1 MKKTLILIAAILGFA
16 VVASAQPRAIGAR
29 IGYGGEFSYQHS
41 FGSNFGELD
50 LGWYA
55 HSFDVVGIYDFVLA
69 GNGLCNFY
77 LGPGAYLGF
86 YNDGHPH
93 PDNHSGLNVGIAGQI
108 GVEWNIPQIPL
119 QISLDW
125 RPVYLFVYEEGPF
138 RYESFGLGIRYRF

>member
-55 HSFDVVGIYDFVLA
+55 HSFDIVGIYDFVLA

-86 YNDGHPH
+86 HNH
-93 PDNHSGLNVGIAGQI
+93 PDHSNVNPGTPVSLSGCS
-108 GVEWNIPQIPL
+108 
-119 QISLDW
+119 ISPHILHKSSTSSA
-125 RPVYLFVYEEGPF
+125 PF
-138 RYESFGLGIRYRF
+138 RV

>member
-1 MKKTLILIAAILGFA
+1 MKKTLILVAAILGFA
-16 VVASAQPRAIGAR
+16 VAAAAQPRAIGAR
-29 IGYGGEFSYQHS
+29 VGYGGEFSYQHK

-55 HSFDVVGIYDFVLA
+55 HNFDIVGIYDFVLTD
-69 GNGLCNFY
+69 NGLCNFY

-86 YNDGHPH
+86 YNDRPH
-93 PDNHSGLNVGIAGQI
+93 HENHSGVNAGIAGQI

-119 QISLDW
+119 QLSIDW
-125 RPVYLFVYEEGPF
+125 RPVYLFAYEEGPF

>member
-29 IGYGGEFSYQHS
+29 VGYGGEFSYQHS

-77 LGPGAYLGF
+77 VGPGAYLGF
-86 YNDGHPH
+86 HNH
-93 PDNHSGLNVGIAGQI
+93 PDHSDVQPGIAGQI

-125 RPVYLFVYEEGPF
+125 RPVYLFVYEDGPF

>member
-1 MKKTLILIAAILGFA
+1 MKKVLILVVAALGFA
-16 VVASAQPRAIGAR
+16 VAASAQPRAIGAR
-29 IGYGGEFSYQHS
+29 VGYGGEFSYQHS

-55 HSFDVVGIYDFVLA
+55 HNFDVVGIYDFVLG
-69 GNGLCNFY
+69 GNGLVNFY

-86 YNDGHPH
+86 YNNGPYHDHR
-93 PDNHSGLNVGIAGQI
+93 SGVLGGIAGQI

-119 QISLDW
+119 QISIDW
-125 RPVYLFVYEEGPF
+125 RPVYLFAYEDAPF

>member
-1 MKKTLILIAAILGFA
+1 MKKTLLIVIAFLGLSLAA
-16 VVASAQPRAIGAR
+16 VAQPRAIGAR
-29 IGYGGEFSYQHS
+29 VGYGGEFSYQHS

-55 HSFDVVGIYDFVLA
+55 HSFDVVGIYDFVLG

-86 YNDGHPH
+86 YNGPH
-93 PDNHSGLNVGIAGQI
+93 YENHNGMNAGIAGQI

-119 QISLDW
+119 QISIDW
-125 RPVYLFVYEEGPF
+125 RPVYLFAYEDGPF
-138 RYESFGLGIRYRF
+138 RYESVGLGIRYRF